1 MPEATVAQKLRYR
14 LDNLFARG
22 SVVMILLLVVATLTL
37 VFLISLVVLAFHLS
51 GTQSF
56 AEIMWQSALRM
67 LDPGTIAEDETWP
80 YRITML
86 VVTIGGIL
94 LVGATIAVLTNGL
107 DVWMRKLRRGR
118 SIVVESGHTIILGWS
133 PYIIEIIEQLILA
146 RVNAHNPCI
155 TILANKDK
163 AEMEDFLREHV
174 SDIQKARIVC
184 RSGSPIDAVDLR
196 IVSLDT
202 AKSVIV
208 LRNNAVNAD
217 VELVKILLSLFKDA
231 KQYHA
236 RYHIVAEVSDASN
249 IALMEMVHEHQVE
262 LVKVG
267 EFISRLVAQ
276 TSRQPG
282 LSVVYSELLDFA
294 ENDLYFVAQPDRRT
308 RTFGETVLLFENG
321 VVIGVRNRAGKHRLN
336 LPADHVIDPDDELV
350 LMAHD
355 SRILRRETRALEID
369 SDAIVIG
376 PKATR
381 LAEHIL
387 FIGWNWRSAAVIKEL
402 DVFTVPGSTLTI
414 LALDPQGAMQRE
426 LAGLVLKNITVDAH
440 VCDTTNRDAL
450 HRHLRAYDH
459 VIIMAYADIFDIQH
473 ADAHTIVTLL
483 HMRYFVQHSSHRFNI
498 VSEIMDSRN
507 RELIESSDVDDFV
520 VSDNMVSL
528 LLAQISENRGINAVY
543 TELLTVVD
551 NEIYLKPITDYID
564 IAHPV
569 SFHTLVTAG
578 LRRNEVAVGYRIAN
592 ASPGLGEGQSVVIN
606 PRDKFALVQF
616 TLHDKLIVIS
626 EEE

>member
-1 MPEATVAQKLRYR
+1 MPEATLLQKLRYR

-22 SVVMILLLVVATLTL
+22 SIIIMLLLVVATLAL
-37 VFLISLVVLAFHLS
+37 VFLISVIVLAFHLS
-51 GTQSF
+51 GTESF
-56 AEIMWQSALRM
+56 VEIMWQSALRM
-67 LDPGTIAEDETWP
+67 LDPGTIAGDETWP
-80 YRITML
+80 YRMTML

-94 LVGATIAVLTNGL
+94 LVGAIIAILTNGL

-133 PYIIEIIEQLILA
+133 PYIIEIIEQLVLA
-146 RVNAHNPCI
+146 RANAHMPCI

-163 AEMEDFLREHV
+163 AEMEDYLREHV
-174 SDIQKARIVC
+174 TNYQKARIVC

-208 LRNNAVNAD
+208 LRNTAVNAD

-249 IALMEMVHEHQVE
+249 IALMEMVQEHQVE

-267 EFISRLVAQ
+267 EFISRLIAQ

-282 LSVVYSELLDFA
+282 LSVVYSDLLDFA
-294 ENDLYFVAQPDRRT
+294 ENDLYFVPQPDRSP
-308 RTFGETVLLFENG
+308 RTFGEAVLLYSNA
-321 VVIGVRNRAGKHRLN
+321 VVIGVRNLDGKHRLN
-336 LPADHVIDPDDELV
+336 LPPTQRISPDDELV

-355 SRILRRETRALEID
+355 SRTLKRETRPIVVD
-369 SDAIVIG
+369 PGAIVIG
-376 PKATR
+376 PRAPRK
-381 LAEHIL
+381 AEHTL
-387 FIGWNWRSAAVIKEL
+387 LLGWNWRSAAVIQEL
-402 DVFTVPGSTLTI
+402 DMFTVDGSTVTI
-414 LALDPQGAMQRE
+414 LALDPQGVMQKE
-426 LAGLVLKNITVDAH
+426 LAGLSLKNIQIDAH
-440 VCDTTNRDAL
+440 VCDTTNRESL
-450 HRHLRAYDH
+450 RKHLRDYDH
-459 VIIMAYADIFDIQH
+459 VIIMAYADIFDVQH

-483 HMRYFVQHSSHRFNI
+483 HMRFFVNQANHRFNI

-507 RELIESSDVDDFV
+507 RELIESTDVDDFV
-520 VSDNMVSL
+520 ISDDMVSL
-528 LLAQISENRGINAVY
+528 LLAQISENKGINAVY

-564 IAHPV
+564 IAQPV
-569 SFHTLVTAG
+569 SFHTLVAAA
-578 LRRNEVAVGYRIAN
+578 LQRNEVAVGYRTAD
-592 ASPGLGEGQSVVIN
+592 ARSGVAVGQSVIIN
-606 PRDKFALVQF
+606 PLDKFALVRF
-616 TLHDKLIVIS
+616 SADDKLIVVS